1 MIKNIVFDMGRVL
14 IDFRPKDIMERF
26 AVPEQDRQL
35 ILNEL
40 FLSLEWVKMDRGTVT
55 DMEACENICGN
66 LPKRLHDYVR
76 RIIFEWDK
84 PLVPVPHMAELVQEL
99 KRMGYNIY
107 LLSNASRR
115 QHEYW
120 NRIPGSEFFDGTFI
134 SADHGLLKPHAEIY
148 NKFFQEFSLNPQE
161 CIFIDDAPANI
172 EGALCCGMEGIVFHN
187 DVEDLRKKLV
197 QAGIKLDL

>member
-26 AVPEQDRQL
+26 GVPQQDRQL

-40 FLSLEWVKMDRGTVT
+40 FLSLDWVRMDRGVLS
-55 DMEACENICGN
+55 DEEACESICKN
-66 LPKRLHDYVR
+66 VPEHLHEYVR
-76 RIIFEWDK
+76 GIVFNWDK
-84 PLVPVPHMAELVQEL
+84 PLEPVSGMAELVQEL
-99 KRMGYNIY
+99 KSMGYGIY

-120 NRIPGSEFFDGTFI
+120 DRIPGSECFDGTFI

-148 NKFFQEFSLNPQE
+148 DKFFQEFSLNPQE

-187 DVEDLRKKLV
+187 DIMDLRKKLIGL
-197 QAGIKLDL
+197 GIKVNI